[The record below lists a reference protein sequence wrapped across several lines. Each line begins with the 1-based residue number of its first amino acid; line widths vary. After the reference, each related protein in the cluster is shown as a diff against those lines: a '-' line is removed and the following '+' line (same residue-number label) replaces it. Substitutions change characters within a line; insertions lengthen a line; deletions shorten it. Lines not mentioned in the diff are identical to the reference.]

1 MAIDSCAP
9 VSGCRLGVSGV
20 VPDRLGPPF
29 VLIVLAL
36 DHVGLANIVCRRRTE
51 PPAKSYRVGGEDP
64 CVPILYGRK
73 GVGVG
78 HIGGQP
84 QRQ

>member
-1 MAIDSCAP
+1 MF
-9 VSGCRLGVSGV
+9 
-20 VPDRLGPPF
+20 DRLGPPF

-36 DHVGLANIVCRRRTE
+36 DYVGLAN
-51 PPAKSYRVGGEDP
+51 KSYRVGGEDP

-84 QRQ
+84 LRSGNTASRL